1 MKIIEAKGIQPNRWQ
16 SDQFIYIVKSRKP
29 DESSDPGEEDGTD
42 DEDEDVDDDS
52 NWSAVQIVSEVQQIA
67 AALPDALLAL
77 LGFLANWRGLIQQH
91 IPLSI

>member
-1 MKIIEAKGIQPNRWQ
+1 MKIIEAEGIQPNRWQ
-16 SDQFIYIVKSRKP
+16 SNQFIYIVKSRKP
-29 DESSDPGEEDGTD
+29 DESSEDDTD
-42 DEDEDVDDDS
+42 DEDEDVEDDS

-67 AALPDALLAL
+67 AALPDALLAQ